1 MHVSRGYVKAS
12 LIPCGCGKH
21 QIPCIESIE
30 LIEERFKLT
39 MAFLSL
45 GTPTG

>member
-12 LIPCGCGKH
+12 LIACGCGKD

-30 LIEERFKLT
+30 LIE
-39 MAFLSL
+39 
-45 GTPTG
+45 

>member
-1 MHVSRGYVKAS
+1 MNVLRGYVKAS
-12 LIPCGCGKH
+12 LTPCGCRKD

-39 MAFLSL
+39 MVFLSL